1 MNLGSNSEQQKASE
15 TELKSL
21 REELWF
27 ILPFFIFSLYLF
39 LGSFEYKVEAST
51 VPKYAGLITAILTGM
66 RLFYIFFPKFKIGE
80 FNQEGLAGEF
90 DDIKDEFEEETLKGH
105 YDTQPGKQVTFH
117 DEIKA
122 FIALIGSFLFFL
134 LFGYLV
140 GTFFVIVGTSY
151 YYGYKKKGA
160 ILINLVSMYI
170 LVYVVLFKLL
180 EAPEHFGLVLE
191 PILRALDFI

>member
-1 MNLGSNSEQQKASE
+1 MNSGPGAEDRKTTA
-15 TELKSL
+15 TELKGL

-39 LGSFEYKVEAST
+39 LGSFAYKVEAST
-51 VPKYAGLITAILTGM
+51 VPKYAGLITAVLTGM
-66 RLFYIFFPKFKIGE
+66 RLFYICFPRFKIGE
-80 FNQEGLAGEF
+80 FSQDGLAGEF
-90 DDIKDEFEEETLKGH
+90 DDMKDEFEEETLKSH
-105 YDTQPGKQVTFH
+105 YKQQGKQVTFR
-117 DEIKA
+117 DETKA
-122 FIALIGSFLFFL
+122 FAALVGSFFFFL

-140 GTFFVIVGTSY
+140 GTFFVIVCTSY
-151 YYGYKKKGA
+151 YYGYKEKRA

-180 EAPEHFGLVLE
+180 EAPEHFGLILE

>member
-1 MNLGSNSEQQKASE
+1 MNSGSGAEDRKTTA
-15 TELKSL
+15 TELKGL

-39 LGSFEYKVEAST
+39 LGSFAYKVEAST
-51 VPKYAGLITAILTGM
+51 VPKYAGLITAVLTGM
-66 RLFYIFFPKFKIGE
+66 RLFYICFPRFKIGE
-80 FNQEGLAGEF
+80 FSQDGLAGEF
-90 DDIKDEFEEETLKGH
+90 DDMKDEFEEETLKSH
-105 YDTQPGKQVTFH
+105 YKQQGKQVTFR
-117 DEIKA
+117 DETKA
-122 FIALIGSFLFFL
+122 FAALVGSFFFFL

-140 GTFFVIVGTSY
+140 GTFFVIVCTSY
-151 YYGYKKKGA
+151 YYGYKEKRA

-180 EAPEHFGLVLE
+180 EAPEHFGLILE